1 MRGVMLAMCLA
12 IALLTVQVLMLGAA
26 LNHTQK
32 VVNGLQLEIN
42 YIETHYRPTPVSPPS
57 MIRFRP

>member
-1 MRGVMLAMCLA
+1 MCLA